1 MRQPEHSS
9 LPWLL
14 YGLSLGLAL
23 LLLAGGLNL
32 PLFDLDEGAFSE
44 ASREMLA
51 RQDFLF
57 ITLDGEPRPDKP
69 VLIYWLQ
76 ALSASLFGQQEWAW
90 RLPSVLAALFWVL
103 AVWRFARERMP
114 DDLALQA
121 ALLTLTT
128 AGVGIISHAATA
140 DALFNLWLSL
150 TAFDMVRYFEQGKHA
165 QARRVWLWMG
175 LGFLTKGPAALA
187 LPALPAL
194 WHAWREKQWQLLWR
208 ALTLPSGWALFLL
221 TALPWYVLVWLQH
234 GPDLLIKFFFEHNL
248 GRFTRTMEGHGG
260 HWWYYLLALPLV
272 LLPYS
277 GLLLEAVARYRSLA
291 EQAWVRLALRWLA
304 VSFVLFSLS
313 GTQLPHYML
322 YGLPLLYPL
331 LAALGQTPAE
341 QWQFRRLAL
350 LIALIPPLLWLGISL
365 ASPAL
370 IAQLKAGSY
379 EAWLFSAAP
388 QLLYQ
393 QWPWGL
399 LLLLLTAG
407 LLYSLRQRPVLALV
421 CAGSLHLLFLQQIM
435 LPAIATLQQA
445 PVRQAAFIAR
455 AANAPVVA
463 WRIYMPSF
471 SVYRQAVTPHRL
483 PQAGE
488 WVFTRKDRLQSLQ
501 EKTHPT
507 RWKSV
512 YDQGAIVL
520 LKPEPYTP

>member
-1 MRQPEHSS
+1 MLQPETVRPSR
-9 LPWLL
+9 LL
-14 YGLSLGLAL
+14 YGLSLALAL
-23 LLLAGGLNL
+23 LLLTGGLNL

-44 ASREMLA
+44 ASREMLVHG
-51 RQDFLF
+51 DFLF

-76 ALSASLFGQQEWAW
+76 ALSVSLFGQQEWAW
-90 RLPSVLAALFWVL
+90 RLPSVLAAFFWLL

-114 DDLALQA
+114 EELALQA

-150 TAFDMVRYFEQGKHA
+150 TAFDMARYFEKRKTVHA
-165 QARRVWLWMG
+165 RKVWLWMG

-187 LPALPAL
+187 LPVLPAL
-194 WHAWREKQWQLLWR
+194 WHAWREKQWQALWR
-208 ALTLPSGWALFLL
+208 AITLPTGWLLFLL

-234 GPDLLIKFFFEHNL
+234 GPELLVQFFLDHNL

-277 GLLLEAVARYRSLA
+277 GLLAEMAARYRGLT
-291 EQAWVRLALRWLA
+291 EQGWARFALRWLA
-304 VSFVLFSLS
+304 VSFILFSLS
-313 GTQLPHYML
+313 GTQLPHYIL

-331 LAALGQTPAE
+331 LATLGQMPAA
-341 QWQFRRLAL
+341 QWRFRRLAL
-350 LIALIPPLLWLGISL
+350 LTALIPPLLWLGISV
-365 ASPAL
+365 ASPGL
-370 IAQLKAGSY
+370 IAQLKSDSY

-388 QLLYQ
+388 QLLFQ
-393 QWPWGL
+393 QWPWAL
-399 LLLLLTAG
+399 LLLLLTTG
-407 LLYSLRQRPVLALV
+407 LLYSLRQKPTLALV
-421 CAGSLHLLFLQQIM
+421 GAGALHLLFLQQVM
-435 LPAIATLQQA
+435 LPVIASLQQA
-445 PVRQAAFIAR
+445 PVKQAAFIAR
-455 AANAPVVA
+455 AAGAPVVA

-483 PQAGE
+483 PLAGE
-488 WVFTRKDRLQSLQ
+488 WVFTRKDRLPSLR
-501 EKTHPT
+501 EKTRPT
-507 RWKSV
+507 RWKTV

-520 LKPEPYTP
+520 LKPETDTP